1 MIKKWWL
8 TVLTGLT
15 LSLGAWGGGPTTHAA
30 GLEAPTPTALT
41 DPETPAVNSTTPA
54 VNATPASLTAS
65 NPAVVLPVM
74 AAPPVAP
81 THAQPS
87 LLISPAPA
95 PQLATDTPAADQPTP
110 GAAVQP
116 VKSTAALAPSPA
128 KPSPPPAV
136 LSPVSPAASS
146 TAGATLV
153 PPLTNQR
160 NIAPAPPQPLLAR
173 GHHPLKPNLAKEP
186 VSTPAVTPE
195 QYPRSAATRPAP
207 LAMGRNWQPRDFNRP
222 PGGPNCPAPLSQSA
236 AFRITYV
243 SKRKCA
249 AEKPSVSQPRIYF
262 KQSAF

>member
-8 TVLTGLT
+8 TVLTSLA
-15 LSLGAWGGGPTTHAA
+15 LSLGAWGDGPTTHAVE
-30 GLEAPTPTALT
+30 LETSTPTSLT
-41 DPETPAVNSTTPA
+41 APATPAVNSATPA

-65 NPAVVLPVM
+65 NPTVVLPVM

-87 LLISPAPA
+87 LLISPASS
-95 PQLATDTPAADQPTP
+95 PQLTTDTPAADQPTP

-146 TAGATLV
+146 AADATLA

-160 NIAPAPPQPLLAR
+160 KIAPAPPQPVLAR

-186 VSTPAVTPE
+186 VSAPALTRQLPLNSTPAAPPHDQPLWQWGIIGSLVILIGLLGG
-195 QYPRSAATRPAP
+195 QIARRRYPKAP
-207 LAMGRNWQPRDFNRP
+207 PF
-222 PGGPNCPAPLSQSA
+222 
-236 AFRITYV
+236 
-243 SKRKCA
+243 
-249 AEKPSVSQPRIYF
+249 E
-262 KQSAF
+262 